1 MARIAAVR
9 SGRMSL
15 VDTVDALQDAATREG
30 LIEIFGQDEIQR
42 VFAEVFAGVR
52 SAVEHATKEC

>member
-1 MARIAAVR
+1 
-9 SGRMSL
+9 MSL